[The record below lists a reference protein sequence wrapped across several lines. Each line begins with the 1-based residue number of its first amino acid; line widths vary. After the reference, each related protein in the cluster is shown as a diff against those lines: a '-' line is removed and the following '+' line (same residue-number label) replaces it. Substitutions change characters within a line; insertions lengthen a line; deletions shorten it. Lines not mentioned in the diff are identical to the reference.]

1 MRNFPDQQNCQK
13 IRQRRGLLLGAF
25 CAFLALFL
33 LFAGLALSTWLSAK
47 DEQRQFDALAALVV
61 SESAKPDDTPQ
72 SVGNDAEAAEPPQ
85 ESANNENRF
94 AALYERNPDFV
105 GWLSIEGSELSYP
118 VMCSPEN
125 PEYYLKHDFDGE
137 SSSSGVPFFGEGCDL
152 SSNNI
157 IIYGHNMKNGTMFS
171 SLTEY
176 TDEAYYEAHPI
187 ITFDTMEEDGSY
199 QIIAAFRER
208 VHGQSET
215 GVFRYYNYGGDL
227 TEEQFNDYLSNIR
240 RHSLYD
246 TGVAAEYGVM
256 LLTLSTCAY
265 HTENGRFV
273 VVAKKLLT

>member
-1 MRNFPDQQNCQK
+1 MNDFPNQQK
-13 IRQRRGLLLGAF
+13 RKTIRRRGLLLGMF

-47 DEQRQFDALAALVV
+47 GEQRQFDELAALVV
-61 SESAKPDDTPQ
+61 SEPADPDDILQP
-72 SVGNDAEAAEPPQ
+72 VEDEPDTTELPQ
-85 ESANNENRF
+85 ETTDNETRF

-105 GWLSIEGSELSYP
+105 GWLSIEESELSYP
-118 VMCSPEN
+118 VMCRPED

-152 SSNNI
+152 SSSNI

-171 SLTEY
+171 SLTKY
-176 TDEAYYEAHPI
+176 TDEAYYETHPV
-187 ITFDTMEEDGSY
+187 ITFDTLEGDGSY
-199 QIIAAFRER
+199 QIIAAFREQ
-208 VHGQSET
+208 VHGRSET
-215 GVFRYYNYGGDL
+215 DVFRYYDYGGDL

-240 RHSLYD
+240 KLSLYD
-246 TGVAAEYGVM
+246 TGVTAEYGDT

-273 VVAKKLLT
+273 VVTKKLLT

>member
-1 MRNFPDQQNCQK
+1 M
-13 IRQRRGLLLGAF
+13 LGMF

-47 DEQRQFDALAALVV
+47 DEQLQFDKLAALAV
-61 SESAKPDDTPQ
+61 SEPAKPDDTPQ
-72 SVGNDAEAAEPPQ
+72 PVEDKTDTTEPPQ
-85 ESANNENRF
+85 EIANNEGRF

-105 GWLSIEGSELSYP
+105 GWLSIEGTELGYP
-118 VMCSPEN
+118 VMCRPED
-125 PEYYLKHDFDGE
+125 PEYYLKHNFDGE
-137 SSSSGVPFFGEGCDL
+137 SSNSGVPFFGEGCDL
-152 SSNNI
+152 SSSNI

-176 TDEAYYEAHPI
+176 TDEAYYEAHPV
-187 ITFDTMEEDGSY
+187 ITFDTLEGNGSY

-215 GVFRYYNYGGDL
+215 GVFRYYDYGGDL
-227 TEEQFNDYLSNIR
+227 TEERFNDYLSNIR
-240 RHSLYD
+240 RLSLYD
-246 TGVAAEYGVM
+246 TGVTVEYGDT